1 MQQYTNATGTG
12 ARDGAG
18 TSSAVTV
25 QAKELARAGTEQ
37 AKQIGETAKARAL
50 REMESKREKIAGE
63 VEKLAGVLEKQET
76 EGEVSSPIVG
86 LAARATRSLAT
97 TLQDRSAEEI
107 LQDVRRSP
115 VAILAGSFAIGFVA
129 FRLLK
134 S

>member
-1 MQQYTNATGTG
+1 MQQYTNATGAG
-12 ARDGAG
+12 AKDGVG
-18 TSSAVTV
+18 TSAVTV
-25 QAKELARAGTEQ
+25 QAKEIARAGTEQ

-50 REMESKREKIAGE
+50 REMESKRQKIGSE
-63 VEKLAGVLEKQET
+63 VEKLADVLEKQET
-76 EGEVSSPIVG
+76 QAEVPSQVVG

-107 LQDVRRSP
+107 LQSVRRSP
-115 VAILAGSFAIGFVA
+115 VAVLAGSFALGFVA